1 MITVEVYTDSVASA
15 NLTGALAAALA
26 PILVNVVD
34 SPNTAFRDAVHFV
47 RESTKSVGGKKKR
60 RKKLKEGIGEN
71 EIKQNGNG
79 QKYWWEIMSARDV
92 LENNN
97 KNKGT
102 RDVELE
108 R

>member
-1 MITVEVYTDSVASA
+1 MIAVEVYTDSVASA

-26 PILVNVVD
+26 PILVNVID
-34 SPNTAFRDAVHFV
+34 SPNTAFRDVHFV

-79 QKYWWEIMSARDV
+79 QKYWWEMMSARHV
-92 LENNN
+92 LEIT
-97 KNKGT
+97 T
-102 RDVELE
+102 RTRECDVELE